1 MPEPIST
8 SSGSAGKTISKS
20 FSLQPKCTLSFD
32 NETAGSLSDAL
43 SHCWYN
49 LSITSLAW
57 ASSGLPGHYSEY
69 SQDLGCRLNPDWSFH
84 TRILW
89 SYVWSEDLLSVN
101 HWQLGR
107 LIRCYQNPKMAVSY
121 KTVERGITYHSSAG
135 FFGLFGY
142 CSLTR

>member
-69 SQDLGCRLNPDWSFH
+69 SQDLGPLGLAVGWTQIDHF
-84 TRILW
+84 TRGYWEAMYGLKIYCL
-89 SYVWSEDLLSVN
+89 SIIGNLAVWSGATKIQKWLSATK
-101 HWQLGR
+101 Q
-107 LIRCYQNPKMAVSY
+107 
-121 KTVERGITYHSSAG
+121 
-135 FFGLFGY
+135 
-142 CSLTR
+142 